1 MEEIIILICGHGYH
15 TSCYNF
21 LEKVC
26 KWCKE
31 YYEKG
36 IDENVESFL
45 KRLNKNDNRLTTKDV
60 DENLEDDDNEEEN
73 NVIINPNNSERVLY
87 EVQAAIDDV
96 KNW

>member
-1 MEEIIILICGHGYH
+1 
-15 TSCYNF
+15 
-21 LEKVC
+21 
-26 KWCKE
+26 
-31 YYEKG
+31 
-36 IDENVESFL
+36 L

-73 NVIINPNNSERVLY
+73 NVIINPNNSDRVLY

>member
-1 MEEIIILICGHGYH
+1 M
-15 TSCYNF
+15 
-21 LEKVC
+21 K
-26 KWCKE
+26 
-31 YYEKG
+31 KG
-36 IDENVESFL
+36 LMKML

-73 NVIINPNNSERVLY
+73 NVIINPSNSDRVLY

>member
-15 TSCYNF
+15 VSCYNF
-21 LEKVC
+21 LENVC

-45 KRLNKNDNRLTTKDV
+45 KRLNKNDNRLTTEDV

-73 NVIINPNNSERVLY
+73 NVIVNPDNSERVLY